1 MHLPKLTLHL
11 IFLLESLSF
20 TSFHNCNKTLAARH
34 QLFKQPVHVLL
45 RQIAAL
51 QQNFAHR
58 KDLTVGQLA
67 DLCIQ
72 SIAAKPLVIN
82 DRLVVVLFLKEVA
95 QRLYIA
101 LDTFFIYTE
110 MMRLLS
116 LVQYLATLQ
125 TGVKR

>member
-1 MHLPKLTLHL
+1 MRFNIVQLFIRNQL
-11 IFLLESLSF
+11 IYRFF
-20 TSFHNCNKTLAARH
+20 VRVRHAALH

-45 RQIAAL
+45 RQTAAL

-72 SIAAKPLVIN
+72 PVTAKPLVIN
-82 DRLVVVLFLKEVA
+82 DRLIVVLFLKEVA
-95 QRLYIA
+95 QGLYIA
-101 LDTFFIYTE
+101 LNTLFIYTE
-110 MMRLLS
+110 TMRLLC
-116 LVQYLATLQ
+116 LVQYLTTLQ